1 MSSGL
6 IRCAKLNP
14 IALWFLSSLPHPMN
28 ALRSLTTA
36 WVHLGSVI
44 RLKRTFGETTQK
56 FLLCAIYPSNLRD
69 SNLHDRRNEGVQA
82 MPPRM
87 GRRLGRS
94 AGSRTISLTQR
105 WRLKPLNATLT
116 PLIALIGMPGGL
128 LRSAGAYLIF
138 APESGFKHYLRMQYA
153 DQTFKGLYHWNL
165 FDAAVLLP
173 YFAVMILL
181 SLYGIHR
188 YTMAYQYFKYRKNY
202 NPNPPQHFDELPL
215 VTIQL
220 PIFNEQFVIGRL
232 VEAICAI
239 DYPREKLE
247 IQVLDDSTDET
258 VEVAAAI
265 VARYATMGHPIVYI
279 HRTNRH
285 GYKAGALDAGLKVA
299 KGEFIA
305 IFDADFVPPTN
316 WLMKVV
322 HHFAEPEIGMVQTRW
337 THLNR
342 DYSILTQIEAILL
355 DGHFVL
361 EHGARARSGEFFNFN
376 GTAGMWRRQAIYDG
390 GGWQHDTL
398 TEDTDLSYRSQMA
411 GWKFKYLPDVE
422 CPSELPIEM
431 TAFKTQQARWAKGLI
446 QTSIKILPKVF
457 RSNAPRRNKIE
468 AVYHLTAN
476 LSYPLMV
483 IMSALLIPAM
493 VCRFY
498 QGWFQML
505 LIDVPLFTASSFS
518 IAVFYVM
525 SQREL
530 FPKTWMKTFL
540 YLPFLMALVI
550 GVTVTN
556 TKGVREAL
564 FGIKSAFVRT
574 PKYRVA
580 KKGEKSQ
587 AAKYRKRLVLA
598 PWIELLLGTY
608 FLAAIL
614 YTFSNHNY
622 FTAPFLILFVIG
634 YWYTGLMSLLQG
646 RFERWRSGTNTDEE
660 SSPKPFPVG
669 V

>member
-1 MSSGL
+1 MTFVNPAAGL
-6 IRCAKLNP
+6 SRV
-14 IALWFLSSLPHPMN
+14 
-28 ALRSLTTA
+28 LT
-36 WVHLGSVI
+36 
-44 RLKRTFGETTQK
+44 
-56 FLLCAIYPSNLRD
+56 
-69 SNLHDRRNEGVQA
+69 
-82 MPPRM
+82 
-87 GRRLGRS
+87 
-94 AGSRTISLTQR
+94 
-105 WRLKPLNATLT
+105 ATLGMRIT
-116 PLIALIGMPGGL
+116 ALF
-128 LRSAGAYLIF
+128 AF
-138 APESGFKHYLRMQYA
+138 APQTGLRHYFKAMQTT

-173 YFAVMILL
+173 YFAVMIVLA
-181 SLYGIHR
+181 LYGVHR
-188 YTMAYQYFKYRKNY
+188 YTMCYLYFKYRKNY
-202 NPNPPQHFDELPL
+202 NPNPPRHFDELPM
-215 VTIQL
+215 VTVQL
-220 PIFNEQFVIGRL
+220 PIFNEQFVIDRL
-232 VEAICAI
+232 IEAVCAME
-239 DYPREKLE
+239 YPAEKLE

-258 VEVAAAI
+258 QAVAAGI
-265 VARYATMGHPIVYI
+265 VDRYAALGHPIVYI

-299 KGEFIA
+299 KGEYVA
-305 IFDADFVPPTN
+305 IFDADFVPPTD
-316 WLMKVV
+316 WLMKVI

-342 DYSILTQIEAILL
+342 NYSMLTQIEAILL

-361 EHGARARSGEFFNFN
+361 EHGARVRTGDFFNFN
-376 GTAGMWRRQAIYDG
+376 GTAGMWRIQAITDG

-398 TEDTDLSYRSQMA
+398 TEDTDLSYRSQLA
-411 GWKFKYLPDVE
+411 GWKFKYLPEVE

-446 QTSIKILPKVF
+446 QTSIKVLPLMFKSDV
-457 RSNAPRRNKIE
+457 PRRIKVE

-483 IMSALLIPAM
+483 LMSAALVPAM
-493 VCRFY
+493 ICRFY

-505 LIDVPLFTASSFS
+505 LIDFPLFAASTFS
-518 IAVFYVM
+518 IAVFYLM
-525 SQREL
+525 SEREL

-540 YLPFLMALVI
+540 YLPFLMALGI
-550 GVTVTN
+550 GLTVTN
-556 TKGVREAL
+556 TKAVVEAL
-564 FGIKSAFVRT
+564 LGMKSPFVRT

-580 KKGEKSQ
+580 RKGEKSQ

-598 PWIELLLGTY
+598 PWIELLLGCY
-608 FLAAIL
+608 FFGAIL

-646 RFERWRSGTNTDEE
+646 RFERWRNPDANPDE

>member
-1 MSSGL
+1 MRHQIKMLFNDPFS
-6 IRCAKLNP
+6 
-14 IALWFLSSLPHPMN
+14 
-28 ALRSLTTA
+28 T
-36 WVHLGSVI
+36 VH
-44 RLKRTFGETTQK
+44 
-56 FLLCAIYPSNLRD
+56 
-69 SNLHDRRNEGVQA
+69 
-82 MPPRM
+82 
-87 GRRLGRS
+87 
-94 AGSRTISLTQR
+94 
-105 WRLKPLNATLT
+105 
-116 PLIALIGMPGGL
+116 
-128 LRSAGAYLIF
+128 
-138 APESGFKHYLRMQYA
+138 HY
-153 DQTFKGLYHWNL
+153 WNL
-165 FDAAVLLP
+165 FDAALLIP
-173 YFAVMILL
+173 YFAVMIVLAI
-181 SLYGIHR
+181 YGVHR
-188 YTMAYQYFKYRKNY
+188 YTLCYLYFKYRRTTIPIRRGTSTSCRGSPSSCPSSTSSSSSTASLRRSAPWIIRAKSSKSRSWTTR
-202 NPNPPQHFDELPL
+202 PTRPRRWPP
-215 VTIQL
+215 
-220 PIFNEQFVIGRL
+220 R
-232 VEAICAI
+232 
-239 DYPREKLE
+239 
-247 IQVLDDSTDET
+247 
-258 VEVAAAI
+258 I
-265 VARYATMGHPIVYI
+265 VARYAALGHPIVYI

-299 KGEFIA
+299 KGEFVA
-305 IFDADFVPPTN
+305 IFDADFVPPTD
-316 WLMKVV
+316 WLMKVI

-342 DYSILTQIEAILL
+342 DYSMLTQIEAILL

-361 EHGARARSGEFFNFN
+361 EHGARVRTGDFFNFN
-376 GTAGMWRRQAIYDG
+376 GTAGMWRIQAIADG

-446 QTSIKILPKVF
+446 QTSIKVLPMIF
-457 RSNAPRRNKIE
+457 SSNVPRRIKIE

-476 LSYPLMV
+476 MSYPLMV
-483 IMSALLIPAM
+483 VMSALLIPAM
-493 VCRFY
+493 ICRFY

-505 LIDVPLFTASSFS
+505 LIDVPLFTASTFS

-540 YLPFLMALVI
+540 YLPFLMALGI
-550 GVTVTN
+550 GLTVTN
-556 TKGVREAL
+556 TKAVMEAL

-598 PWIELLLGTY
+598 PWIELAFGGY
-608 FLAAIL
+608 FFLAIL

-634 YWYTGLMSLLQG
+634 YWYTA
-646 RFERWRSGTNTDEE
+646 
-660 SSPKPFPVG
+660 
-669 V
+669 

>member
-1 MSSGL
+1 MTFVNPAAGL
-6 IRCAKLNP
+6 SRV
-14 IALWFLSSLPHPMN
+14 
-28 ALRSLTTA
+28 LT
-36 WVHLGSVI
+36 
-44 RLKRTFGETTQK
+44 
-56 FLLCAIYPSNLRD
+56 
-69 SNLHDRRNEGVQA
+69 
-82 MPPRM
+82 
-87 GRRLGRS
+87 
-94 AGSRTISLTQR
+94 
-105 WRLKPLNATLT
+105 ATLGMRIT
-116 PLIALIGMPGGL
+116 ALF
-128 LRSAGAYLIF
+128 AF
-138 APESGFKHYLRMQYA
+138 APQTGLRHYFKAMQTT

-173 YFAVMILL
+173 YFAVMIVLA
-181 SLYGIHR
+181 LYGVHR
-188 YTMAYQYFKYRKNY
+188 YTMCYLYFKYRKNY
-202 NPNPPQHFDELPL
+202 NPNPPRHFDELPM
-215 VTIQL
+215 VTVQL
-220 PIFNEQFVIGRL
+220 PIFNEQFVIDRL
-232 VEAICAI
+232 IEAVCAME
-239 DYPREKLE
+239 YPAEKLE

-258 VEVAAAI
+258 QAVAAGI
-265 VARYATMGHPIVYI
+265 VDRYAALGHPIVYI

-299 KGEFIA
+299 KGEYVA
-305 IFDADFVPPTN
+305 IFDADFVPPTD
-316 WLMKVV
+316 WLMKVI

-342 DYSILTQIEAILL
+342 NYSMLTQIEAILL

-361 EHGARARSGEFFNFN
+361 EHGARVRTGDFFNFN
-376 GTAGMWRRQAIYDG
+376 GTAGMWRIQAITDG

-398 TEDTDLSYRSQMA
+398 TEDTDLSYRSQLA
-411 GWKFKYLPDVE
+411 GWKFKYLPEVE

-446 QTSIKILPKVF
+446 QTSIKVLPLMLKSDV
-457 RSNAPRRNKIE
+457 PRRIKVE

-483 IMSALLIPAM
+483 LMSAALVPAM
-493 VCRFY
+493 ICRFY

-505 LIDVPLFTASSFS
+505 LIDFPLFAASTFS
-518 IAVFYVM
+518 IAVFYLM
-525 SQREL
+525 SEREL

-540 YLPFLMALVI
+540 YLPFLMALGI
-550 GVTVTN
+550 GLTVTN
-556 TKGVREAL
+556 TKAVVEAL
-564 FGIKSAFVRT
+564 LGMKSPFVRT

-580 KKGEKSQ
+580 RKGEKSQ

-598 PWIELLLGTY
+598 PWIELLLGCY
-608 FLAAIL
+608 FFGAIL

-646 RFERWRSGTNTDEE
+646 RFERWRNPDANPDE